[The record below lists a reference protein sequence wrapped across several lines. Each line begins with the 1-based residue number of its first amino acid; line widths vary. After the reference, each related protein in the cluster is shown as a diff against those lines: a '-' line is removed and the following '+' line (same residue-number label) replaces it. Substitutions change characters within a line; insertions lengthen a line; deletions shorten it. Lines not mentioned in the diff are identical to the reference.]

1 MKRIFYTIVLAFASL
16 SVAMA
21 GDKPVTFEQLPA
33 AAQSFISSYFPTEK
47 ISYSTVDDDLFW
59 PEYKVVFVSGMK
71 LQFKNNGTFEK
82 VESRTGVPAELVP
95 VQLREYAK
103 RHYPDMIITGYEVD
117 KKSYEIELS
126 NRLDLKFSK
135 NFNLIEID
143 D

>member
-1 MKRIFYTIVLAFASL
+1 MKRIFTLITLAFASL
-16 SVAMA
+16 SIAMA

-33 AAQSFISSYFPTEK
+33 AARSFISTHFPAEK

-71 LQFKNNGTFEK
+71 LQFKNNGAFEK
-82 VESRTGVPAELVP
+82 AASRTGVPADVVP
-95 VQLREYAK
+95 VQLRDYAK
-103 RHYPDMIITGYEVD
+103 NHYPDMIITSYEVD
-117 KKSYEIELS
+117 KNSYEIELS